1 MRTLAEPRLPLRPT
15 DSIVTLPIIV
25 IIPVRNEARNLPR
38 CLESLR
44 GVGEVYVVDSN
55 SSDETAEIARSF
67 DATVVQFT
75 YRGGWPQKRQWAMES
90 LPLSYHLSL
99 LVDS

>member
-1 MRTLAEPRLPLRPT
+1 MRILAESRPLRST
-15 DSIVTLPIIV
+15 DSTVTIPIVV

-44 GVGEVYVVDSN
+44 DGGEVYVVDSD
-55 SSDETAEIARSF
+55 SSVETAEIARSF

-75 YRGGWPQKRQWAMES
+75 YRSGWPKKRQGNGYFAD
-90 LPLSYHLSL
+90 HI
-99 LVDS
+99 